1 MKRHLITVTRIL
13 WGKPLHSVFVL
24 LWIIARTWYICITKI
39 AVKHILAVVVNVD
52 GVFAALLTHIAFA
65 NYFLGDKKGK
75 RKSVWS
81 SCTITNLRRLH
92 KIDSW
97 RRLSV
102 YALPICCISKYFECY
117 EKQMRRARVNV
128 APGYMLTRKKTSIPE
143 ETRLALASVLG
154 PFGTFA
160 EIHSTHPGAWMH
172 YSHPDSSG

>member
-117 EKQMRRARVNV
+117 E
-128 APGYMLTRKKTSIPE
+128 APGYMLTRKKQVFPE
-143 ETRLALASVLG
+143 EIIFMWQFDFRWTWHFHQNLCTLRYLLSRWIRITALEPSYRDV
-154 PFGTFA
+154 
-160 EIHSTHPGAWMH
+160 
-172 YSHPDSSG
+172 